1 MVLVT
6 YEGTLLGSQ
15 EKWLARFPGAFVSGV
30 DVGPSPLS
38 QLVSITEKG
47 EECGKGQQGGA
58 GQVAALGRATDADQ
72 SRIQHSEFVSSLFS
86 VLTHP
91 SPKDSQVN

>member
-15 EKWLARFPGAFVSGV
+15 EKWLARFPGAFISGG
-30 DVGPSPLS
+30 DAGPSPLS
-38 QLVSITEKG
+38 QLASTTEKG

-58 GQVAALGRATDADQ
+58 GQVAALGRAIDAEQ
-72 SRIQHSEFVSSLFS
+72 SRIWHSEFVSFSSLS
-86 VLTHP
+86 SLTP
-91 SPKDSQVN
+91 ALRIPG